1 MQIKKVST
9 IFLKE
14 LKDTLR
20 DRRTLIFMLIVPVLA
35 MPLLMTVSMKLMVSQ
50 MRKIEAEKVV
60 VVVQRLDQLPLEL
73 QDSLRTSAGLDLKTE
88 ADYAGKDLRDELK
101 LGSFRALL
109 VVPENFAKAIEL
121 ESPTDLEM
129 YVDDGEERS
138 TSAADKVKDI
148 LSSYKNRVIEER
160 IVRRSISTDVLK
172 PFATIR
178 NNVASPQKQAGRRI
192 GGVIPYIIILMCF
205 LGAMY
210 PAIDLAAGE
219 KERGTLETLLVAPA
233 TRGEFVMGKYL
244 VILLTAM
251 VTGLL
256 AMVSMTYSM
265 NKMMGDMAR
274 EAGMTSTLA
283 IQFDIQT
290 IILILMIVI
299 PLAGIF
305 AAILLSLSVFAK
317 SNKEAQGYMGFL
329 NIVLIFP
336 AFAAL
341 IPGVE
346 LSYTMALIPIAN
358 IALIIKYAISGTIEW
373 NYVITAFVS
382 LFAIA
387 AAALYFC
394 KRWFEREEVLF
405 RM

>member
-1 MQIKKVST
+1 MQMKKIST

-20 DRRTLIFMLIVPVLA
+20 DRRTLMFMLVVPIVA
-35 MPLLMTVSMKLMVSQ
+35 MPLLMTVSMKLMVGQ
-50 MRKIEAEKVV
+50 ARKIEAEKATVA
-60 VVVQRLDQLPLEL
+60 VQRLDQLPQVL
-73 QDSLRTSAGLDLKTE
+73 QDSLKASAVLDLKTE
-88 ADYAGKDLRDELK
+88 ADFAGKDLISELK
-101 LGSFRALL
+101 QGTLRAVLI
-109 VVPENFAKAIEL
+109 VPENFSKAIEL
-121 ESPTDLEM
+121 ESPTDLEL
-129 YVDDGEERS
+129 YVDNGEERS

-148 LSSYKNRVIEER
+148 LSTYKDHVVEARLVK
-160 IVRRSISTDVLK
+160 RSISTELIK
-172 PFATIR
+172 PFETIR
-178 NNVASPQKQAGRRI
+178 NNVATAQKQAGRVI
-192 GGVIPYIIILMCF
+192 GGIIPYIIILMSF

-210 PAIDLAAGE
+210 PASDLAAGE
-219 KERGTLETLLVAPA
+219 KERGTMETLLVAPA

-256 AMVSMTYSM
+256 AMVSMTYSI
-265 NKMMGDMAR
+265 NKMMGDMSK

-283 IQFDIQT
+283 IQFDVQT

-305 AAILLSLSVFAK
+305 AAVLLSVSVFAK
-317 SNKEAQGYMGFL
+317 SSKEAQTYMGAL
-329 NIVLIFP
+329 NMVLVFP

-341 IPGVE
+341 IPGVQ

-373 NYVITAFVS
+373 KYVITAFVS
-382 LFAIA
+382 LFALA
-387 AAALYFC
+387 AVALYFT